1 MNIERTKTARGFSLL
16 EMADLYDKKFS
27 IQKSSLATEDAI
39 WFGIDDPE
47 PMILASKVI
56 DGGTGWA
63 KYPIPDDVEMT
74 TRMHLSREQV
84 KCLLPILQRF
94 ADTGEV

>member
-1 MNIERTKTARGFSLL
+1 MNIERTKTARGFALL
-16 EMADLYDKKFS
+16 EMTDLYDKKFS

-39 WFGIDDPE
+39 WFGINDPE
-47 PMILASKVI
+47 PIILASKII